1 MIAFIS
7 LLGNNFA
14 QISFMKALI
23 LAVLVFLVVIFTNE
37 DAIAQCSICTRT
49 AGQLGQKPAQAL
61 NAGILYLAAAP
72 LLIAGFI
79 GYKWMKNNG
88 GNN

>member
-1 MIAFIS
+1 MKRVIMMMMVIFS
-7 LLGNNFA
+7 LLLSNLTA
-14 QISFMKALI
+14 
-23 LAVLVFLVVIFTNE
+23 E
-37 DAIAQCSICTRT
+37 AQCSICTRT
-49 AGQLGQKPAQAL
+49 ASQLGQKPARAL

-79 GYKWMKNNG
+79 GYKWIKNNG